1 MSYWCTCQSKSS
13 NTYTWGSKKKSS
25 KNNRAKMKN
34 GRPNLKVKIKIK
46 NNSNKQVQNKLRTKR
61 NSWKP
66 TYRKNSNKSKMKTSK
81 IMSLI
86 ILMTMANSSNIVM
99 KRMKVLWMRIN
110 RKNQRLWICSMRI
123 ILTWCFIRK
132 LSRSE
137 NSWILHLRIIIKHWN
152 ICSRLSRRMENWRR
166 NCLDWLMFWRMK

>member
-1 MSYWCTCQSKSS
+1 
-13 NTYTWGSKKKSS
+13 
-25 KNNRAKMKN
+25 MKN
-34 GRPNLKVKIKIK
+34 GRPNLKVKIRIK

-61 NSWKP
+61 NSRKP

-86 ILMTMANSSNIVM
+86 ILMAMANSSNIVM

-123 ILTWCFIRK
+123 ILT
-132 LSRSE
+132 
-137 NSWILHLRIIIKHWN
+137 
-152 ICSRLSRRMENWRR
+152 
-166 NCLDWLMFWRMK
+166 

>member
-1 MSYWCTCQSKSS
+1 
-13 NTYTWGSKKKSS
+13 
-25 KNNRAKMKN
+25 MKN

-61 NSWKP
+61 NSRKP

-137 NSWILHLRIIIKHWN
+137 NS
-152 ICSRLSRRMENWRR
+152 
-166 NCLDWLMFWRMK
+166 